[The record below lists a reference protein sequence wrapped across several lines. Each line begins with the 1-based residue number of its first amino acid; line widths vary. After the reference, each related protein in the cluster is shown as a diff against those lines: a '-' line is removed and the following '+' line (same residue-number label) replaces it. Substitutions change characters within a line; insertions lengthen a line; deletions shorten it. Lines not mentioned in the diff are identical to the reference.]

1 MKSSEIRIRDP
12 FILSDAKSGTYYL
25 YGTTDKLP
33 WGGPG
38 EGFDVYAGRDLVNWE
53 GPYPAFRKPKD
64 FWAEENFWAPEVH
77 RVDGAYYMFAS
88 FKAKGKSRGTQ
99 ILKSESPLGPFVPI
113 SEGPVTPETWECLDG
128 TFYEQDGEPWII
140 FCHEWTQIRNGAVCA
155 MRLSAGLK
163 EAAGEPQVLF
173 HAKDAPWVRAAG
185 EGDNYVTDGPFL
197 FNEGGRLYML
207 WSSFAATGYAMG
219 LAVSESGRVDGP
231 WRQMERPLD
240 VKDGGHGMIFESFEG
255 KKYLIYHAPNKT
267 PLERPV
273 MVDFSF

>member
-53 GPYPAFRKPKD
+53 GPYPAFRKSKD

-77 RVDGAYYMFAS
+77 KVDGTYYMFAS

-128 TFYEQDGEPWII
+128 TFYEQDGEPWMDTDQKRRGMR
-140 FCHEWTQIRNGAVCA
+140 HEAV
-155 MRLSAGLK
+155 R
-163 EAAGEPQVLF
+163 
-173 HAKDAPWVRAAG
+173 RA
-185 EGDNYVTDGPFL
+185 
-197 FNEGGRLYML
+197 
-207 WSSFAATGYAMG
+207 
-219 LAVSESGRVDGP
+219 
-231 WRQMERPLD
+231 
-240 VKDGGHGMIFESFEG
+240 
-255 KKYLIYHAPNKT
+255 
-267 PLERPV
+267 
-273 MVDFSF
+273 